1 MAGVKELTPVSV
13 WAEYELGKRFNNQIN
28 LEDTVENNEN
38 FFIGKQWE
46 GVASNG
52 LPTPV
57 FNFLKRATLFQVAVS
72 YTHLDTDEYLSDA
85 AHMSV
90 CDWGTVIEIEPAVIP
105 IFDMPVGT
113 DLTLIY
119 DNGQKYFV
127 DTRTGERVEPEW
139 PW

>member
-1 MAGVKELTPVSV
+1 MIKKSMGMGGSIVSNNILENKGRLKWCVK
-13 WAEYELGKRFNNQIN
+13 
-28 LEDTVENNEN
+28 D
-38 FFIGKQWE
+38 E
-46 GVASNG
+46 GVHELDNG
-52 LPTPV
+52 WR
-57 FNFLKRATLFQVAVS
+57 FLSEV
-72 YTHLDTDEYLSDA
+72 DTDEYLSDA